1 MQTVCN
7 LLKKLF
13 LNQKTFMKN
22 AKLLTAT
29 AVFSVAITVAITTM
43 SLTSA
48 FRGQEMGQNL
58 GNRAPQ
64 MSTEQHE
71 AMQTALENKD
81 YEAWLELMPENG
93 KRAEM
98 TETEFEAFAEKQLE
112 RMQTMETKRAEMEAK
127 RTALSEA
134 FAKND
139 YNAWLAVMQANDS
152 NSPLLEKITTKNFA
166 ILVKAHNLRQEGE
179 TKFEEARKLM
189 KELGVDEMG
198 GMGMGQG
205 KGGHSGGKGMSGMC
219 QNQD

>member
-1 MQTVCN
+1 
-7 LLKKLF
+7 
-13 LNQKTFMKN
+13 MKN

-29 AVFSVAITVAITTM
+29 AVFSVAITAAITTM

-48 FRGQEMGQNL
+48 FRGQETGQNL

-112 RMQTMETKRAEMEAK
+112 RMKTMEAKRAEMEAK
-127 RTALSEA
+127 RTALNEA

-152 NSPLLEKITTKNFA
+152 NSPLLEKINAENFA
-166 ILVKAHNLRQEGE
+166 TLVKAHNFRQEGE
-179 TKFEEARKLM
+179 AKFEEARKLM
-189 KELGVDEMG
+189 EEIGVE

-205 KGGHSGGKGMSGMC
+205 KGGIEGMRGGFGKGHFDQGKGQGSSCPMM
-219 QNQD
+219 QE